1 MVPLLLAGATVAGP
15 IVGGLVG
22 NMMAQKDRASQK
34 KAMKQALAEL
44 EAAGLPPDLSKEII
58 YKEFQQV
65 GIMTPQLEEDLN
77 DSIAESEVAKIQE
90 DKGLREAQISALGDM
105 QKRAKVG
112 LSAEDRAALNQVR
125 NEVQRDAE
133 AKRQQVLQ
141 QMQAR
146 GMGGSGAA
154 LIAQLQAGQDA
165 QNLASQQADTQMS
178 QAQQR
183 ALHALGQSSDMAS
196 GIRGQDFANAQAKAQ
211 AIDERNR
218 FLAENSIARQQRNV
232 GALNAAQLQ
241 NLQEQQRIADANIQ
255 QANQEKLRQ
264 VQEQGNLYDRTLG
277 YRQAKANALTGQAG
291 YYGQQAA
298 NTAQSYGQMG
308 AGIGTAA
315 GALGGASKDSAFGS
329 MFASPSGAGGVDSAG
344 GKTQFSTDYLNSNY
358 KGSDENLKTDIT
370 YDDQEVQAFMDRIS
384 KKFIKA

>member
-1 MVPLLLAGATVAGP
+1 MLAAAMVAAP

-22 NMMAQKDRASQK
+22 NVMSQKDRSAQK
-34 KAMKQALAEL
+34 KAMKQAMAEL
-44 EAAGLPPDLSKEII
+44 QAVGYPPDLSKEII
-58 YKEFQQV
+58 YQQFQQQ

-77 DSIAESEVAKIQE
+77 DSIPESEVSKIQE
-90 DKGLREAQISALGDM
+90 DKGLRDAQIKALSDM
-105 QKRAKVG
+105 QNRAQVG
-112 LSAEDRAALNQVR
+112 LSAEDRASLNQVR

-165 QNLASQQADTQMS
+165 QNLASQQSDNQMA

-183 ALHALGQSSDMAS
+183 ALQALGQSADMAT
-196 GIRGQDFANAQAKAQ
+196 GIRNQDFSNAQAKAS

-232 GALNAAQLQ
+232 SSLNQAQAA
-241 NLQEQQRIADANIQ
+241 NLQEQQRIADANAQ
-255 QANQEKLRQ
+255 LYNQEKQRQ
-264 VQEQGNLYDRTLG
+264 VNEQGNLYDRSLG
-277 YRQAKANALTGQAG
+277 YAQSKANALTGQAN

-298 NTAQSYGQMG
+298 NTAQSFGQMG
-308 AGIGTAA
+308 SGLGTAA
-315 GALGGASKDSAFGS
+315 GAIGSAGKDSALGQWA
-329 MFASPSGAGGVDSAG
+329 ASD
-344 GKTQFSTDYLNSNY
+344 K
-358 KGSDENLKTDIT
+358 NLKEDIC
-370 YDDQEVQAFMDRIS
+370 YDDTEVEAFMDRIS
-384 KKFIKA
+384 KKYLRD